1 MMFAAIF
8 PALSIRCA
16 SGQYLPEACPESEL
30 VHVMMGAGHRIST
43 DAGVKMGNAEVKRH
57 AETKCG
63 QHCRIF

>member
-30 VHVMMGAGHRIST
+30 VHVMMGRAI
-43 DAGVKMGNAEVKRH
+43 A
-57 AETKCG
+57 
-63 QHCRIF
+63 